1 MRRCDPCAQKSCPWV
16 PVLVFL
22 LCVCQPILDVIAYWN
37 RELSLPSDWTSVLR
51 LALLL
56 GGFLAAFLVTER
68 KRAYIVFSAVVLA
81 LLAGHAL
88 ACLGTSEGYI
98 NWVEDLTDQARTL
111 VLPVTAITM
120 MSFLRAEPRAF
131 EAMLKAL
138 VCNLILV
145 LFVMLLSTLTG
156 TDPHTYPT
164 KSVGVRGWFIWTSP
178 QSAILSILSPLIIA
192 WTLRRWP
199 DRTLPVLLASLLTF
213 GMLYAYGTRLGYF
226 TILGVG
232 LGLAVC
238 VFPGGKGR
246 RLQAGAILL
255 SALLFLALYP
265 VSPMTVNRTAL
276 LENEKIKQQ
285 RVTAAV
291 EALEGRNYGTDDP
304 EETGPYAYEYEN
316 GFKDYEAIRTAYRYN
331 LQGMIDR
338 FGVIPVAERYYYTLN
353 ASVICNDRIM
363 KKNFCFML
371 MDDMNAETPLARFFG
386 VELER
391 TRVNDTEVYD
401 FYADDWVRGTENY
414 DPENDVIGVLTL
426 NGIVGFALL
435 AALLLWFG
443 LRAIWAVWTDRSRF
457 TPLFAAFFGA
467 YGIAIVYAVNTASTL
482 RRNNASVYFAW
493 VLAGLWYLS
502 VCPQNA
508 AKAQIGTQGSEPEGG
523 PHA

>member
-1 MRRCDPCAQKSCPWV
+1 MRRCDPRASKPRPWV

-68 KRAYIVFSAVVLA
+68 KRAFIIFSAVILA
-81 LLAGHAL
+81 FLAGHAL
-88 ACLGTSEGYI
+88 ACLGTEEGYI

-111 VLPVTAITM
+111 VLPITAVTM

-131 EAMLKAL
+131 EALLKAL
-138 VCNLILV
+138 VCNLVLI

-164 KSVGVRGWFIWTSP
+164 KSVGIRGWFIWTSP
-178 QSAILSILSPLIIA
+178 QSAILSILCPLVIA
-192 WTLRRWP
+192 WALRRWP
-199 DRTLPVLLASLLTF
+199 DRTLPVLLTTLVSF
-213 GMLYAYGTRLGYF
+213 GMLFAYGTRLGYF

-238 VFPGGKGR
+238 VFPGGKRR

-255 SALLFLALYP
+255 CALLFLALYP

-276 LENEKIKQQ
+276 LENEAIKQE
-285 RVTAAV
+285 RVNAAV
-291 EALEGRNYGTDDP
+291 AALQRDKTDAEPDGADP
-304 EETGPYAYEYEN
+304 
-316 GFKDYEAIRTAYRYN
+316 EAIRAAYRYN

-338 FGVIPVAERYYYTLN
+338 FGLEQVAERYGHTLD
-353 ASVICNDRIM
+353 ASLICNDRIM
-363 KKNFCFML
+363 KTYFCGML
-371 MDDMNAETPLARFFG
+371 IDEVSAASPLSRFFG

-435 AALLLWFG
+435 AAFLLWFG
-443 LRAIWAVWTDRSRF
+443 LRALWAVWTDRSRF
-457 TPLFAAFFGA
+457 TPLFAAFLGA
-467 YGIAIVYAVNTASTL
+467 YGIALIYAVNTASTL

-502 VCPQNA
+502 VCPRSPVGA
-508 AKAQIGTQGSEPEGG
+508 HSAHPREADPEGG
-523 PHA
+523 LHD

>member
-1 MRRCDPCAQKSCPWV
+1 MRRCEPRAPKPRPWV

-68 KRAYIVFSAVVLA
+68 KRVYIVFSAVVLA
-81 LLAGHAL
+81 FLAGHAL
-88 ACLGTSEGYI
+88 ACLGTSEGYT

-111 VLPVTAITM
+111 VLPVTALTM

-131 EAMLKAL
+131 EALLKAL
-138 VCNLILV
+138 VCNLVLI

-164 KSVGVRGWFIWTSP
+164 KSVGIRGWFIWTSP
-178 QSAILSILSPLIIA
+178 QSAILSILCPLILA

-199 DRTLPVLLASLLTF
+199 DRTLPVLLAAVLTF

-238 VFPGGKGR
+238 VFPGGKVR
-246 RLQAGAILL
+246 RLQAAAILL
-255 SALLFLALYP
+255 SAVLFFALYP
-265 VSPMTVNRTAL
+265 ISPMTVNRTAL
-276 LENEKIKQQ
+276 LENEAIKQE
-285 RVTAAV
+285 RVNAAV
-291 EALEGRNYGTDDP
+291 AALQKDS
-304 EETGPYAYEYEN
+304 EEDAPDGE
-316 GFKDYEAIRTAYRYN
+316 DLEAIRAAYRYN

-338 FGVIPVAERYYYTLN
+338 FGLEQVAERYDHTLD

-371 MDDMNAETPLARFFG
+371 MDDIETETPLARFFG

-401 FYADDWVRGTENY
+401 FYADDWELGTENY

-435 AALLLWFG
+435 AAELLWFG
-443 LRAIWAVWTDRSRF
+443 LRALWAVWKDRSRF
-457 TPLFAAFFGA
+457 TPLFAAFLGA
-467 YGIAIVYAVNTASTL
+467 YGIALIYAVNTASTL

-502 VCPQNA
+502 VCPRSAVGAHSVRPQDSA
-508 AKAQIGTQGSEPEGG
+508 PEGG
-523 PHA
+523 PHD